1 MTNEG
6 WGMLAAL
13 ALSLGVGA
21 AFGAVYLRL
30 LWRSTQGIAEAGGA
44 GRLILGFA
52 LRMALAL
59 GVLGLA
65 LWAGAGAPHLL
76 VGLLG
81 FVLVRQLVL
90 RRERD
95 GG

>member
-1 MTNEG
+1 MTID
-6 WGMLAAL
+6 WGLVGSL
-13 ALSLGVGA
+13 VLSLGIGA

-30 LWRSTQGIAEAGGA
+30 LWHSTQGIAAAGGA

-65 LWAGAGAPHLL
+65 LWAGAGAGHLL
-76 VGLLG
+76 AGLLG

-90 RRERD
+90 RRR
-95 GG
+95 